1 MSDAGPAG
9 HATPATPTRSC
20 STIPTVSLEPGKAPI
35 VALLAVACLLGASV
49 LAWLSSP
56 ATLSLTR
63 DNEDRVAAR
72 LESRLFGVI
81 TSRDERIEGIRSLSV
96 VRYNQ
101 PGQPS
106 DTPDRM
112 VFETRLGPV
121 DLGRNQQLFAVD
133 HPAISGFLETTG
145 PSALTLSSLSRG
157 SELRRFM
164 IAQAAAA
171 FMFLGGL
178 GLCSTLVRHVRA

>member
-1 MSDAGPAG
+1 M
-9 HATPATPTRSC
+9 
-20 STIPTVSLEPGKAPI
+20 SLEPGKAPI
-35 VALLAVACLLGASV
+35 VALLCVACLLGSAV

-56 ATLSLTR
+56 ATLSLIR

-106 DTPDRM
+106 ETPDRM
-112 VFETRLGPV
+112 VFETPQGPV

-133 HPAISGFLETTG
+133 HPAISAFLETTG
-145 PSALTLSSLSRG
+145 PSVLTLSSIARG
-157 SELRRFM
+157 SELRRFV
-164 IAQAAAA
+164 IAQVMAL
-171 FMFLGGL
+171 FMCLGGVGL
-178 GLCSTLVRHVRA
+178 GWTLVGHLRR